1 MNVLFVGPYR
11 QNDGW
16 GMATKSYIRA
26 VATKYPNL
34 TIRPVFL
41 ASASNNELEPD
52 LLKYENTRYDTY
64 DIVIQK
70 TLPHCFFYDG
80 RYKKNIGLTV
90 FETNSLSNSEC
101 IANMNRMDEI
111 WVPSN
116 QEKKNLLKSGIN
128 KPIHSISQP
137 LDTELLKKYS
147 SHKIGFSEIINR
159 TFKFYFIGEYVERKN
174 LQDLILAFNLAF
186 DINQPVSLII
196 KTSISGMSPHE
207 SYKAIENDLETIK
220 KKLSV
225 SQRYKKEII
234 IPERLSDQDI
244 IGLHNA
250 CDCLIAPSFG
260 EAFCRPAAEALC
272 LGKTPIV
279 TDNTGMIDYI
289 NNENGFVVKSHRT
302 PVFIDNRPLSKDF
315 DIYTSNEYW
324 YKIDIYD
331 LISKMQNVY
340 RLHKENKKDLENKR
354 EIGRNSMDRFSYE
367 NIGKKLCT

>member
-1 MNVLFVGPYR
+1 
-11 QNDGW
+11 
-16 GMATKSYIRA
+16 
-26 VATKYPNL
+26 
-34 TIRPVFL
+34 
-41 ASASNNELEPD
+41 
-52 LLKYENTRYDTY
+52 
-64 DIVIQK
+64 
-70 TLPHCFFYDG
+70 
-80 RYKKNIGLTV
+80 
-90 FETNSLSNSEC
+90 
-101 IANMNRMDEI
+101 
-111 WVPSN
+111 
-116 QEKKNLLKSGIN
+116 
-128 KPIHSISQP
+128 
-137 LDTELLKKYS
+137 
-147 SHKIGFSEIINR
+147 
-159 TFKFYFIGEYVERKN
+159 
-174 LQDLILAFNLAF
+174 
-186 DINQPVSLII
+186 
-196 KTSISGMSPHE
+196 MSPHE
-207 SYKAIENDLETIK
+207 SYKTIENDLETIK

-225 SQRYKKEII
+225 SQRYRKEII

-289 NNENGFVVKSHRT
+289 NNENGFIVKSHRT

-324 YKIDIYD
+324 YRIDIYD

-340 RLHKENKKDLENKR
+340 KLYKENKKDLENKR